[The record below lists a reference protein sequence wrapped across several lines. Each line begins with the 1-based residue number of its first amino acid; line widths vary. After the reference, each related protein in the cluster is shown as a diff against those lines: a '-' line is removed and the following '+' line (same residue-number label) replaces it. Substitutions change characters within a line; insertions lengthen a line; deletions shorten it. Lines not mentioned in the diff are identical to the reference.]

1 MAPRAEAAAPLTAR
15 LRTGGIALALVL
27 AAACRAPRD
36 FGAEVPRQR
45 PQAGMVVCEHP
56 LAAEVGASILRRGGN
71 AADAAFATALAL
83 AVVYPRAGNL
93 GGGGFALWV
102 PGDGEPAAL
111 DFRETAPTAADP
123 ALYVDA
129 EGEPDVDRLR
139 EGALSIG
146 VPGTP
151 AGLWTL
157 LARYGSKRFTPAD
170 LAQPAIELARK
181 GFAVDA
187 NLARDL
193 AKDEVRERLTRL
205 PGARDLFY
213 PGSKALAEGDWLVQP
228 ELADTL
234 ILYSERGPLSF
245 YSGPIAQAL
254 LAEIARAAESEGLA
268 DLRGTIT
275 GEDLARYGTVW
286 REPLRGWFRGREIV
300 TMPPPSSGGVV
311 LLQVLSVLAG
321 FPLDAQRERQLE
333 LLAAESKTPGRVDP
347 GGLDARA
354 VHWWIEAL
362 RASFEVRAKSL
373 GDPGFFPVPIADLL
387 SPAWVAGCRME
398 IGERAGTEDLPAP
411 PPEGQETTHLSVLDA
426 SGSALAL
433 TTTLN
438 SSYGCGILVRG
449 AGFLLN
455 NTMDDFAL
463 APGVPNQF
471 DLVGSEAN
479 AVEGGKRPL
488 SSMTPLV
495 MRDGGHTVS
504 LVVGSPGGPR
514 IITAVLGVVLRTM
527 VYEQSLADAV
537 AAPRF
542 HQQWSPSKTE
552 FEPGWPEDLLE
563 ALRRRGHE
571 IEISDETWGSVQAIA
586 IAPDGSVV
594 GASDPRRGGSAV
606 AVPAPG
612 REEP

>member
-1 MAPRAEAAAPLTAR
+1 MPLPADPAAQRPARPRVAR
-15 LRTGGIALALVL
+15 IALALVFA
-27 AAACRAPRD
+27 AAACRGPRD

-71 AADAAFATALAL
+71 AADAGFATALAL

-111 DFRETAPTAADP
+111 DFRETAPSDADP

-129 EGEPDVDRLR
+129 D
-139 EGALSIG
+139 GALAPEGLLQGARSIG

-157 LARYGSKRFTPAD
+157 LARYGSKRFTPAQ
-170 LAQPAIELARK
+170 LAQPAVELARS
-181 GFAVDA
+181 GFAVDTL
-187 NLARDL
+187 LARDL
-193 AKDEVRERLTRL
+193 HKEEFRTRL
-205 PGARDLFY
+205 SAHPASSELFY
-213 PGSKALAEGDWLVQP
+213 PGGKPLAEGDWLVQP
-228 ELADTL
+228 ELAETL
-234 ILYSERGPLSF
+234 ALYSERGPLAF
-245 YSGPIAQAL
+245 YSGPIAQAM
-254 LAEIARAAESEGLA
+254 LAEIASAAEAEGLA
-268 DLRGTIT
+268 DLRGTVT

-286 REPLRGWFRGREIV
+286 REPLRGWFRGREILS
-300 TMPPPSSGGVV
+300 MPPPSSGGVV

-321 FPLDAQRERQLE
+321 FPLDAQRERQLASI
-333 LLAAESKTPGRVDP
+333 AAEGDTPGRADP

-362 RASFEVRAKSL
+362 RESFEVRAESL
-373 GDPGFFPVPIADLL
+373 GDPDFVEVPLADLL
-387 SPAWVAGCRME
+387 SPAWVAGRRMA
-398 IGERAGTEDLPAP
+398 IGERAGTAELP
-411 PPEGQETTHLSVLDA
+411 PPRPEGTDTTHLSVLDA

-438 SSYGCGILVRG
+438 SSYGSGILVRG

-471 DLVGSEAN
+471 GLVGSAAN

-495 MRDGGHTVS
+495 LRDGGHTVS
-504 LVVGSPGGPR
+504 LVAGSPGGPR
-514 IITAVLGVVLRTM
+514 IITAVIGVVLRTL

-542 HQQWSPSKTE
+542 HQQWSPAKTE
-552 FEPGWPEDLLE
+552 FEVGWPQELLE

-571 IEISDETWGSVQAIA
+571 IEIVGEPWASVQAIS
-586 IAPDGSVV
+586 IAPDGQVE
-594 GASDPRRGGSAV
+594 GASDPRRGGTVV
-606 AVPAPG
+606 AVPARNAP
-612 REEP
+612 